1 MAVEQPPPA
10 ALPFDKYHGLGNDF
24 LVIDARALDL
34 ARLRA
39 AAPQLCDR
47 HRGVGGD
54 GLLLL
59 LRSEPRPAMRVINAD
74 GSVPEMC
81 GNGLR
86 CFVQWLDDRGALAGS
101 ASTVAPHVGQQG
113 NNAQGGPREPR
124 AGDVDGSGLDSAD
137 IDTDAGTLR
146 CRMHRDANGR
156 IVEVEVRMGSGNFAP
171 SAIPMDAV
179 APLINGE
186 FSAAGK
192 TLRGTALS
200 VGNPHLVLFEP
211 AAVADR
217 VRLGPQLE
225 RLALFPA
232 RVNVE
237 FCTPLSPDPD
247 GTARMGV
254 DVFERGCGWTQA
266 CGTGATAAVLA
277 AVKLGRHAVGAP
289 MRVQLPG
296 GWLTITVDTDG
307 IATMRGPTA
316 AVFRGETNL
325 PS

>member
-1 MAVEQPPPA
+1 MAVDEPPPA

-24 LVIDARALDL
+24 LVIDARRLDL
-34 ARLRA
+34 ASLRA

-86 CFVQWLDDRGALAGS
+86 CFVQWLDDRGALVPKTPPPGRVEIGDGGGVDAGYD
-101 ASTVAPHVGQQG
+101 G
-113 NNAQGGPREPR
+113 AQ
-124 AGDVDGSGLDSAD
+124 
-137 IDTDAGTLR
+137 IDTDAGTLD
-146 CRMHRDANGR
+146 CRVYRDASGR
-156 IVEVEVRMGSGNFAP
+156 VAEVEVRMGAASFAP
-171 SAIPMDAV
+171 ATVPMDAV
-179 APLINGE
+179 GPLIDGE
-186 FSAAGK
+186 LRVGGT

-211 AAVADR
+211 AAVAER
-217 VRLGPQLE
+217 LRLGPQLE
-225 RLALFPA
+225 RHPQFPA
-232 RVNVE
+232 RINVE
-237 FCTPLSPDPD
+237 FCTPLSPDGE
-247 GTARMGV
+247 GTARMRV
-254 DVFERGCGWTQA
+254 DVFERGCGWTEA

-277 AVKLGRHAVGAP
+277 AVQLGRHAAGAP

-296 GWLTITVDTDG
+296 GWLTILVGDDG
-307 IATMRGPTA
+307 VATMRGPTA
-316 AVFRGETNL
+316 AVFHGEVRL
-325 PS
+325 LS